1 MVISFLLLAVAGT
14 IALILFLALGTKRVF
29 NADREEREEMIKQI
43 YQYAVAF
50 ITLIMVIGGGVFAFM
65 SAADYV
71 SPSPYYQSYEEY
83 KDMKINNYKYEK
95 EQTEKVEYTEEDLQR
110 QYEAMVEQQKENT
123 KQRAIN
129 GLIKSLGWII
139 IPFPIY
145 VVFQRRINQTRK
157 NKE

>member
-1 MVISFLLLAVAGT
+1 MVVSFILLAFVGT
-14 IALILFLALGTKRVF
+14 IALVLFLSLGTKRVMGA
-29 NADREEREEMIKQI
+29 NREESEDMIKQI

-71 SPSPYYQSYEEY
+71 SPNAYVQTYEDF
-83 KDMKINNYKYEK
+83 KDMKINKFNYEK
-95 EQTEKVEYTEEDLQR
+95 EKTERVEYSEEELQK
-110 QYEAMVEQQKENT
+110 QYDAMVKQQIEFT
-123 KQRAIN
+123 KQRAVN

-145 VVFQRRINQTRK
+145 VVFQRRINRDRK
-157 NKE
+157 ARN

>member
-1 MVISFLLLAVAGT
+1 MAISFILLALVGT
-14 IALILFLALGTKRVF
+14 IVLILFLALGTKRII
-29 NADREEREEMIKQI
+29 NAEREEREEMIKQI

-71 SPSPYYQSYEEY
+71 SPSTYVQTFEEF
-83 KDMKINNYKYEK
+83 KDMRINNYKYEK
-95 EQTEKVEYTEEDLQR
+95 EPAQKIEISDEELKTQYDAMVQQQTEF
-110 QYEAMVEQQKENT
+110 T
-123 KQRAIN
+123 KQRAVN

-145 VVFQRRINQTRK
+145 IVFQRRINQTRK

>member
-1 MVISFLLLAVAGT
+1 MVISFILLAIAGT
-14 IALILFLALGTKRVF
+14 IALILFLALGTKKVF

-71 SPSPYYQSYEEY
+71 SPNTYMQTYEEF
-83 KDMKINNYKYEK
+83 KDMRINNYKYEK
-95 EQTEKVEYTEEDLQR
+95 APTEKVEYTEEQLQE
-110 QYEAMVEQQKENT
+110 QYDAMVVQQTEFA
-123 KQRAIN
+123 KQRAVN

>member
-1 MVISFLLLAVAGT
+1 MAFSFILLALVGT
-14 IALILFLALGTKRVF
+14 IIFILFLALGTKRVMEA
-29 NADREEREEMIKQI
+29 NREERENMIKQI

-71 SPSPYYQSYEEY
+71 SPNAYFQTYEEF
-83 KDMKINNYKYEK
+83 KDMKINNFKYEK
-95 EQTEKVEYTEEDLQR
+95 EPTEKIEYTEEQLQK
-110 QYEAMVEQQKENT
+110 QYDAMVEQQIENT

-129 GLIKSLGWII
+129 GLIKSFGWIV

-145 VVFQRRINQTRK
+145 IVFQRRINRDRRAR
-157 NKE
+157 N

>member
-1 MVISFLLLAVAGT
+1 MAFTFILLGLVGTVIF
-14 IALILFLALGTKRVF
+14 ILFLSLGTKRVMDA
-29 NADREEREEMIKQI
+29 NREERENMIKQI

-71 SPSPYYQSYEEY
+71 SPNTYVQTFEEF
-83 KDMKINNYKYEK
+83 KDMKTNKYNYEK
-95 EQTEKVEYTEEDLQR
+95 ESTEKVEYTEEQLQK
-110 QYEAMVEQQKENT
+110 QYDAMVKQQIENT

-129 GLIKSLGWII
+129 GLIKSFGWIV

-145 VVFQRRINQTRK
+145 IVFQRRINRDRK
-157 NKE
+157 ARN

>member
-1 MVISFLLLAVAGT
+1 MAISFILLALVGT

-29 NADREEREEMIKQI
+29 NADQEEREEMIKQI

-71 SPSPYYQSYEEY
+71 SPNPYYQSFEEY

-95 EQTEKVEYTEEDLQR
+95 ELAQKVEISDEELQK
-110 QYEAMVEQQKENT
+110 QYDAMIVQQTKLA
-123 KQRAIN
+123 KQRAVN
-129 GLIKSLGWII
+129 GLIKSLGWIV
-139 IPFPIY
+139 IPFPIF
-145 VVFQRRINQTRK
+145 VIFQRKINRTRK

>member
-1 MVISFLLLAVAGT
+1 MAISFILLALVGT

-29 NADREEREEMIKQI
+29 NADQEEREEMIKQI

-95 EQTEKVEYTEEDLQR
+95 EQAEKVEYTEEELQK
-110 QYEAMVEQQKENT
+110 QYDAMIEQQTENA
-123 KQRAIN
+123 KQRAVN
-129 GLIKSLGWII
+129 GLIKSLGWIV

-157 NKE
+157 EKN

>member
-1 MVISFLLLAVAGT
+1 MAISFILLALVGT

-29 NADREEREEMIKQI
+29 NADQEEREEMIKQI

-65 SAADYV
+65 SAADFV
-71 SPSPYYQSYEEY
+71 SPNPYYQSFEEY

-95 EQTEKVEYTEEDLQR
+95 EQTEKVEYTEEELQR
-110 QYEAMVEQQKENT
+110 QYDAMVEQQIEYA
-123 KQRAIN
+123 KQRAVN
-129 GLIKSLGWII
+129 GLIKSFGWII